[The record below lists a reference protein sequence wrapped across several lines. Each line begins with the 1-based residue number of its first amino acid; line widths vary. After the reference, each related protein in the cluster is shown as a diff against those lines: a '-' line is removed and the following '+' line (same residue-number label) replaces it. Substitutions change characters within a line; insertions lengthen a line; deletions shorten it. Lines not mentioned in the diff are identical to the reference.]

1 MNTEVKKQSAI
12 KKGFGPIIFFTG
24 LVIALVVVLKV
35 VFHM

>member
-1 MNTEVKKQSAI
+1 MNTEVNNQKSI
-12 KKGFGPIIFFTG
+12 KKGFGPIIVFTG